1 MALSVDLDRAV
12 EQARAEVAGM
22 SADECIAVAA
32 FVRGQKS
39 ILGSDR
45 QREIAEQMA
54 LELERRASSRKST

>member
-1 MALSVDLDRAV
+1 MER
-12 EQARAEVAGM
+12 ARAEVAGM

-32 FVRGQKS
+32 FVRGQKG

-54 LELERRASSRKST
+54 LELERRASSREST